1 MKINFS
7 RALVFLTAIFILSV
21 FLFSLNKVKIY
32 DTQNLVGQN
41 VGTFELKSIN
51 GEEIINEKLLK
62 KNQYTLINF
71 WASWCFPCR
80 AEHKYLMKI
89 KKNSKNL
96 KILGVNFKD
105 KEKDAKKF
113 IKEFLSLQKNIFPQ
127 FATHNA
133 FSIAFIEEF
142 GNPYYFVA
150 KDYDGRTSIDFGI
163 YGIPESIL
171 IDENL
176 RIIKK
181 FIGPINNEDFNN
193 ILKLTK

>member
-7 RALVFLTAIFILSV
+7 RALVFLTVIFILSV

-41 VGTFELKSIN
+41 VGAFELKSIN

-71 WASWCFPCR
+71 FASWCAPCR

-89 KKNSKNL
+89 KENSKNL
-96 KILGVNFKD
+96 KILGINFKD

-113 IKEFLSLQKNIFPQ
+113 I
-127 FATHNA
+127 
-133 FSIAFIEEF
+133 EEF
-142 GNPYYFVA
+142 GNPYYFLA

-171 IDENL
+171 IDDNL
-176 RIIKK
+176 KIIKK